1 MTTTLTSAEYET
13 KTLTTRVQEWTER
26 YAATITENYRLFHT
40 RQGYTVRENLMR
52 FKVESGRKYYK
63 IIQQDFDTFQN
74 RNEYRDGSVHAFV
87 NKETGQ
93 VYKPASWK
101 SPHTKYVRFDM
112 RVINDRA
119 KLHDPRF
126 TDWAGGYLYLR

>member
-26 YAATITENYRLFHT
+26 YAATITENYRLYHT
-40 RQGYTVRENLMR
+40 RQGYTDRENLMR

-74 RNEYRDGSVHAFV
+74 TKLRD
-87 NKETGQ
+87 
-93 VYKPASWK
+93 
-101 SPHTKYVRFDM
+101 R
-112 RVINDRA
+112 
-119 KLHDPRF
+119 L
-126 TDWAGGYLYLR
+126 